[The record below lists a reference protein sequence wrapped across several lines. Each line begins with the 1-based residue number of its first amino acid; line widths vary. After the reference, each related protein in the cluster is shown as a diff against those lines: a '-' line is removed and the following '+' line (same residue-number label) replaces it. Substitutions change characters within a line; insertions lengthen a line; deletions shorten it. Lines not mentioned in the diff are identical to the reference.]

1 MKRVRFAR
9 NVASYTS
16 CEGNNDYGFQPAE
29 AANEAANEAAAD
41 VAKFTELVEA
51 PSVSVATFKYIGTGR
66 DGKLCLYEDKE
77 GHLIAVRTSRLA

>member
-9 NVASYTS
+9 KVASYTS

-29 AANEAANEAAAD
+29 AANEAAAD
-41 VAKFTELVEA
+41 AAKFTELVEA

-66 DGKLCLYEDKE
+66 DGKLCLYEDIE
-77 GHLIAVRTSRLA
+77 GHLIAVRASRLA

>member
-1 MKRVRFAR
+1 MKRVRFVR
-9 NVASYTS
+9 KVASYTS

-29 AANEAANEAAAD
+29 AANEATNEAAA
-41 VAKFTELVEA
+41 AKFTELVEA

-77 GHLIAVRTSRLA
+77 GHLIVVRTSRLA